1 MQSGAMATESPLK
14 DLAALIRSRTPLIA
28 VESNEEPQVVSVV
41 RQLGSQ
47 LQLKTFRWTVTE
59 GMMAFDSADQPPQS
73 VLRLQEILS
82 YIKTSSSYCLFLLL
96 DFRRYLDDDVHVRFL
111 KDIAIDYPR
120 HYSTVI
126 LVGTVLSIPE
136 ELRPYTAYFRLPLP
150 TSAEVRAIVCDVAA
164 DWGAQHGRREV
175 HTTNKALDLLVRNL
189 TGLTATDAR
198 RLALKAIDDDGAIS
212 ESDLPEVM
220 RAKYDL
226 LGRDSPLSFEYDTAR
241 FSDIGGMQRL
251 RQWLEMRLAF
261 FRGEPPPNLDPPR
274 GLLLLGVQGCGK
286 SLAAKAAAGIFGVP
300 LLRLDFGILYS
311 KYYGETERNLRK
323 SLDTAEVMAPCVL
336 WVDEIEKG
344 SAVGNEDDGLSRRV
358 LGTLLTWMSERKK
371 PVFLVATAN
380 DISCLPP
387 ELVRKGRFDE
397 IFFVDLP
404 AVSNRAN
411 ILRIHLSKR
420 SLDPQRFD
428 INMLAEATSGF
439 SGSEIEQAIVS
450 SMYAAH
456 AQSRAVSQDDLLVEI
471 RQTRPLSVVMAE
483 KVDELREWAANRTVP
498 CD

>member
-1 MQSGAMATESPLK
+1 
-14 DLAALIRSRTPLIA
+14 
-28 VESNEEPQVVSVV
+28 
-41 RQLGSQ
+41 
-47 LQLKTFRWTVTE
+47 
-59 GMMAFDSADQPPQS
+59 
-73 VLRLQEILS
+73 
-82 YIKTSSSYCLFLLL
+82 
-96 DFRRYLDDDVHVRFL
+96 
-111 KDIAIDYPR
+111 
-120 HYSTVI
+120 
-126 LVGTVLSIPE
+126 
-136 ELRPYTAYFRLPLP
+136 
-150 TSAEVRAIVCDVAA
+150 
-164 DWGAQHGRREV
+164 
-175 HTTNKALDLLVRNL
+175 
-189 TGLTATDAR
+189 
-198 RLALKAIDDDGAIS
+198 
-212 ESDLPEVM
+212 
-220 RAKYDL
+220 
-226 LGRDSPLSFEYDTAR
+226 
-241 FSDIGGMQRL
+241 
-251 RQWLEMRLAF
+251 
-261 FRGEPPPNLDPPR
+261 
-274 GLLLLGVQGCGK
+274 
-286 SLAAKAAAGIFGVP
+286 
-300 LLRLDFGILYS
+300 
-311 KYYGETERNLRK
+311 
-323 SLDTAEVMAPCVL
+323 
-336 WVDEIEKG
+336 
-344 SAVGNEDDGLSRRV
+344 
-358 LGTLLTWMSERKK
+358 MSERKK